1 MPNRINKGKS
11 PPRHNQSKTVQNKA
25 NRKDLKKQ
33 SKSKDKTSTITSW
46 QIDGETTE
54 QRQTLFSWAPKSLQ
68 TVTAPMKRLLLLG
81 MEKAMATH
89 SSVLAWRI
97 PGMAEPGGLLSMG
110 SHRVR
115 HD

>member
-33 SKSKDKTSTITSW
+33 SKSEDKTSTITSW

-54 QRQTLFSWAPKSLQ
+54 TETDFIFLGSK
-68 TVTAPMKRLLLLG
+68 VTADG
-81 MEKAMATH
+81 DC
-89 SSVLAWRI
+89 
-97 PGMAEPGGLLSMG
+97 
-110 SHRVR
+110 SHELK
-115 HD
+115 DSAPWKKSDDQL

>member
-54 QRQTLFSWAPKSLQ
+54 QRQTLFSLAPKSLQ
-68 TVTAPMKRLLLLG
+68 MVTAAMKLKDSAPWKKSNDHLG
-81 MEKAMATH
+81 QHIEKK
-89 SSVLAWRI
+89 
-97 PGMAEPGGLLSMG
+97 
-110 SHRVR
+110 R
-115 HD
+115 HYFANKGQ